1 MSARKSSKCNFP
13 LPHGVW
19 TSAFAHRNPPRSLWL
34 RHIHRM
40 CRLTRRAHI
49 PFPLCTSF
57 EGTHGTAPRGD
68 TLGTRIDRDISL
80 VMPLRFMRRL
90 RNNTAQSLVL
100 FVKLGARSAHRR
112 CGSKF
117 RLRNRLQLREYN
129 LPLQEVLYHHTD
141 FEGRTR
147 RTTSSSYTSPSCR

>member
-1 MSARKSSKCNFP
+1 MRRNSSNTMPPLSGHAGKPLNVTFP

-57 EGTHGTAPRGD
+57 EGTHGTAPRG
-68 TLGTRIDRDISL
+68 GTRNAIDFVTIAIPSRCSL
-80 VMPLRFMRRL
+80 RHAHRRVSFTHYATRSPIKRTTL
-90 RNNTAQSLVL
+90 IGSLVL
-100 FVKLGARSAHRR
+100 IVKLGARCGRR
-112 CGSKF
+112 LAPP
-117 RLRNRLQLREYN
+117 RYE
-129 LPLQEVLYHHTD
+129 
-141 FEGRTR
+141 
-147 RTTSSSYTSPSCR
+147 